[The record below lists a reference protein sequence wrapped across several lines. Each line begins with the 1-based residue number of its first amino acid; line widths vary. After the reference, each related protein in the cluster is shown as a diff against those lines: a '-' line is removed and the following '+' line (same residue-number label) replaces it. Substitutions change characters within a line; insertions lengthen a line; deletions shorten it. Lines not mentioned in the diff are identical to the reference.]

1 VPRMF
6 KGNLMSTILS
16 LARIET
22 GSRDEARQF
31 RKPAPSSF
39 RTPVTISEHLHML
52 REFSSRQ
59 QFSRNETIFSEGD
72 DAIHVYRIISG
83 SVRLCRHMPDGR
95 RHIADFML
103 PGDLIGFAEC
113 AEHPFTAEAITTV
126 TLTSYP
132 RNQFD
137 RLGEGDPQVRANLLS
152 LVSTS
157 LWTAQQHQFVLSC
170 QNAKERLASFILR
183 MAVRTDVLSGGR
195 LDLSMG
201 RQDIADHLGL
211 TIETICRAI
220 AALKSDGTI
229 AVPNSHQLILK
240 DTGALRALSEGN
252 VPQ

>member
-1 VPRMF
+1 
-6 KGNLMSTILS
+6 MSTTLS

-22 GSRDEARQF
+22 GSCDETGPLR
-31 RKPAPSSF
+31 RPSPSSL
-39 RTPVTISEHLHML
+39 RGPVTMNEHLHML
-52 REFSSRQ
+52 REFSARQ
-59 QFSRNETIFSEGD
+59 QFARNGTIFSEGD
-72 DAIHVYRIISG
+72 AADHVYKLISG

-103 PGDLIGFAEC
+103 PGDFIGFVESAEN
-113 AEHPFTAEAITTV
+113 PLTAEAITPV
-126 TLTSYP
+126 ILTSYP

-137 RLGEGDPQVRANLLS
+137 RLGDADPQVRANLLS
-152 LVSTS
+152 LLSMR
-157 LWTAQQHQFVLSC
+157 LLTAQQQLFVLSC
-170 QNAKERLASFILR
+170 QNAKERMASFILR
-183 MAVRTDVLSGGR
+183 MAARTDVLSGDC
-195 LDLSMG
+195 LDLTMG

-220 AALKSDGTI
+220 AALKSDGII

>member
-1 VPRMF
+1 
-6 KGNLMSTILS
+6 MSMTLS

-22 GSRDEARQF
+22 GSRDEARPF
-31 RKPAPSSF
+31 RQPALSTF
-39 RTPVTISEHLHML
+39 HRPVTMNEHLHML
-52 REFSSRQ
+52 REFSTRQ
-59 QFSRNETIFSEGD
+59 QFSRNETIFNEGD
-72 DAIHVYRIISG
+72 AADHVYKIISG
-83 SVRLCRHMPDGR
+83 TVRLCRHMPDGR

-103 PGDLIGFAEC
+103 PGDLVGFAEC
-113 AEHPFTAEAITTV
+113 AEHPLTAEAITIV
-126 TLTSYP
+126 TLTSFP
-132 RNQFD
+132 RSQFD
-137 RLGEGDPQVRANLLS
+137 RLGDCDPQVRANLLS

-157 LWTAQQHQFVLSC
+157 LLTAQQHLFVLSC

-183 MAVRTDVLSGGR
+183 MAARADVLSGDR

-220 AALKSDGTI
+220 ASLKSDGAI

-240 DTGALRALSEGN
+240 DIGALRALSEGS

>member
-1 VPRMF
+1 MPRMSE
-6 KGNLMSTILS
+6 GNLMSTTLR

-22 GSRDEARQF
+22 GSRDEAWRLH
-31 RKPAPSSF
+31 RPTLTSL
-39 RTPVTISEHLHML
+39 RGPVTMNEHLHML

-72 DAIHVYRIISG
+72 AADHVYKIISG
-83 SVRLCRHMPDGR
+83 TVRLCRHMPDGR

-103 PGDLIGFAEC
+103 PGDLVGFAEC
-113 AEHPFTAEAITTV
+113 AEHPFTAEAITAAIV
-126 TLTSYP
+126 TSYP

-137 RLGEGDPQVRANLLS
+137 RLGDGDPQVRANLLC
-152 LVSTS
+152 LVTTS
-157 LWTAQQHQFVLSC
+157 LLTAQQHLFVLSC

-183 MAVRTDVLSGGR
+183 MAARTDVLTGDR

-240 DTGALRALSEGN
+240 DTGALRALSEGS
-252 VPQ
+252 VPR